1 MRGAWTNGG
10 PSDEA
15 WYIRVKG
22 KYKMADTTTV
32 EIITDNEFQD
42 RVLEA
47 ESPVVVDFW
56 APWCGPCRMVS
67 PIVEEL
73 SNEYSGKV
81 RFAKMNTDDNEAT
94 ATQYGIWSIPTLI
107 IFKEG
112 KEINRLVGFA
122 PKEQLKRQIDRS
134 LAS

>member
-1 MRGAWTNGG
+1 
-10 PSDEA
+10 
-15 WYIRVKG
+15 
-22 KYKMADTTTV
+22 MAETSTV
-32 EIITDNEFQD
+32 EVITDNEFQD

-94 ATQYGIWSIPTLI
+94 ASLYGIWSIPTLI
-107 IFKEG
+107 IFKDG